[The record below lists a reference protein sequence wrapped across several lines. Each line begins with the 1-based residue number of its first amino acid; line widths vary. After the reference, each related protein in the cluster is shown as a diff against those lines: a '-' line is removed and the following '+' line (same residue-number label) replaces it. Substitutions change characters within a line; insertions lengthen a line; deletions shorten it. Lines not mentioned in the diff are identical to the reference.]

1 MKDLKT
7 PKKDVKNWKL
17 RSDSPGTNLSKNQHF
32 ADFLYKFAVL
42 EDHKRM
48 GSSLFVLPGK
58 AVAHP
63 FSFVKGLVM
72 VPGCVRIVISD
83 QNDIDHRIVVLV
95 QKHLH
100 LSISI

>member
-17 RSDSPGTNLSKNQHF
+17 RRDSPGTNLSKNQHF

-58 AVAHP
+58 AVAP
-63 FSFVKGLVM
+63 F
-72 VPGCVRIVISD
+72 
-83 QNDIDHRIVVLV
+83 VLDP
-95 QKHLH
+95 
-100 LSISI
+100 SIFFRKRLGDGTWLCADCDFRPE